1 MSQHQTAKN
10 KGNVL
15 INSQGNFSSD
25 DDATSMNKS
34 SNKRVKRKKKP
45 VEPDTESISVHELTN
60 DEIVAQLRSFGMNPG
75 PVGPST
81 RNVYIKKLEK
91 YMSKEQ
97 AVNNQEYSDKEEEIE
112 VEQPT
117 VVTRSSSRRKT
128 AQLEIKSTRKRT
140 TEHTTYNSSQPV
152 HAHADESD
160 EAEDPDH
167 FAATQPANMSTAEE
181 ISIENSSLQNF
192 PITVE
197 PNVQDMSA
205 LVDTS
210 MENSQIAVNTNVQ
223 IPVPCVNATK
233 ESETLVAKT
242 FSRAH
247 MLATPTTSA
256 QKARLICSSATRRRP
271 LRPRV
276 NDQVKKTSE
285 PIVATKAEEVHGG
298 H

>member
-128 AQLEIKSTRKRT
+128 AQLEIKSTRKSRT

-152 HAHADESD
+152 HAHADD
-160 EAEDPDH
+160 
-167 FAATQPANMSTAEE
+167 
-181 ISIENSSLQNF
+181 
-192 PITVE
+192 
-197 PNVQDMSA
+197 
-205 LVDTS
+205 
-210 MENSQIAVNTNVQ
+210 
-223 IPVPCVNATK
+223 
-233 ESETLVAKT
+233 
-242 FSRAH
+242 
-247 MLATPTTSA
+247 
-256 QKARLICSSATRRRP
+256 SSATRRRP

-285 PIVATKAEEVHGG
+285 PIVATKV
-298 H
+298 